1 MYKFLSFE
9 VVLTSQIYKTASD
22 SVDILRGHG
31 NPENYYR
38 NLVKM
43 RDQNFAYTFMHE
55 FLPFENALTSE
66 DEMTAS
72 VDK

>member
-1 MYKFLSFE
+1 
-9 VVLTSQIYKTASD
+9 
-22 SVDILRGHG
+22 
-31 NPENYYR
+31 
-38 NLVKM
+38 M

-72 VDK
+72 VDKWKPTNAKIHTHGQACWKGGGRWGVRHPSFWQIS